1 MPEATVTTVE
11 HNEASR
17 LPEPKWFWRRW
28 LIYIV
33 TLASLIIL
41 SFTVWVVLQWV
52 RDIGTLRLIIR
63 YCFYTMWTAVI
74 LYGVGASVTDV
85 AVLASAV
92 RTTRKE
98 TVTTAPTPATI
109 TAAGTTTVSTPVIPA
124 GPLTGV
130 LEAAKDMLEK
140 PPWKR

>member
-1 MPEATVTTVE
+1 MVDASVTTVE

-28 LIYIV
+28 LIYGV
-33 TLASLIIL
+33 TIWTLILL
-41 SFTVWVVLQWV
+41 SCTVTVVLHRV
-52 RDIGTLRLIIR
+52 LDVGTLRLIIR
-63 YCFYTMWTAVI
+63 FSFYTMWAAVI

-98 TVTTAPTPATI
+98 TVTTVPPLQGSVT
-109 TAAGTTTVSTPVIPA
+109 TTTVTPV
-124 GPLTGV
+124 GPLASAMTM
-130 LEAAKDMLEK
+130 AKDLLDK